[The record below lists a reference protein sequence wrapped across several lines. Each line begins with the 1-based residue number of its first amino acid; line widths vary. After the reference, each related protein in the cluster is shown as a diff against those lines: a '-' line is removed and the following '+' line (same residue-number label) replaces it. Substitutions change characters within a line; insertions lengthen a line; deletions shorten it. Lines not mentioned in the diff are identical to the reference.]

1 MYVTCGGG
9 KVCGVLWN
17 ISFPVWQ
24 NTGGKGRKQGDR
36 GSNAGGECARHG
48 LSGSHMPGC
57 K

>member
-1 MYVTCGGG
+1 MWSALEHQFSSLAEHRW
-9 KVCGVLWN
+9 K
-17 ISFPVWQ
+17 
-24 NTGGKGRKQGDR
+24 GDR